1 MGSKLE
7 LRWHHSDVTE
17 LVWYLGLGL
26 AGVVL
31 LQGLGAAAGAAVRAR
46 RAGRVEALKQ
56 TLLIGEIEAARAR
69 ARAAAE
75 TPAAWAGWR
84 VFEVAQRV
92 DESGGICS
100 LYLQPHDRK
109 PLPPFKPGQYLTFQ
123 FRVPGADKP
132 VVRCYS
138 LSDAHDANR
147 YRVSIKRVLPS
158 GLVSNFVHDQ
168 IKDGALVDVRAPSGH
183 FFLDLDARDPV
194 VLLAGG
200 VGITPLLAM
209 VNALVKQG
217 ARRETWLFYGMRQ
230 PDEALQ
236 RAHLEALA
244 REHEWLS
251 IHLCFSDHQPTQG
264 NGPVHEHHSRVGVDV
279 LEKTLPSNNYQ
290 FYICGPPPMMQS
302 LTEGLAAWGVPD
314 QHVHFEAFGP
324 ASVKRA
330 APAVAATTG
339 PEAQGSGI
347 SVTFHRSSKSA
358 AWTPAT
364 GSLLDLA
371 EQNGISID
379 SGCRAGNCGTCLVAI
394 RSGEVSYTTSP
405 GYPTDPGTC
414 LACVAKPKGA
424 VVLEA

>member
-1 MGSKLE
+1 M
-7 LRWHHSDVTE
+7 TE

-46 RAGRVEALKQ
+46 RSARTDGLRQ
-56 TLLIGEIEAARAR
+56 TLLIEEIAAVRAR
-69 ARAAAE
+69 AQAAAE

-84 VFEVAQRV
+84 VFEVAERV
-92 DESGGICS
+92 DEAGNICS

-123 FRVPGADKP
+123 FRVPGSDKP

-138 LSDAHDANR
+138 LSDAPDSTR

-168 IKDGALVDVRAPSGH
+168 VRGGALVDARAPSGH
-183 FFLDLDARDPV
+183 FFLDLDARGPV

-236 RAHLEALA
+236 RPHLEALA
-244 REHEWLS
+244 REHDWLK
-251 IHLCFSDHQPTQG
+251 IHLCFSDYQPVQG
-264 NGPVHEHHSRVGVDV
+264 NGPLQEHRARVGVDLLKQV
-279 LEKTLPSNNYQ
+279 LPASNYN

-302 LTEGLAAWGVPD
+302 LTEGLAAWGVPEN
-314 QHVHFEAFGP
+314 HVHFEAFGP
-324 ASVKRA
+324 ASVKRT
-330 APAVAATTG
+330 APAAALGTATDAAE
-339 PEAQGSGI
+339 PAT
-347 SVTFHRSSKSA
+347 SVTFQRSNKTA
-358 AWTPAT
+358 HWTPAA

-371 EQNGISID
+371 EQQGISID

-394 RSGEVSYTTSP
+394 RSGEVSYITSP

-414 LACVAKPKGA
+414 LACVAKPKGT